1 MVYTMKHKSMFTA
14 REVSEMAIAIA
25 LSTVLSF
32 IKVFQMPQGGSITAG
47 SMIPIIYLALRNR
60 PKVAFTG
67 AVLYGVVQFMIE
79 PFFVHPIQLLLDYP
93 FAFGALGI
101 ATLIKKYPSVG
112 ASIGIALRF
121 ICHFLSGIIFFG
133 MYAPEG
139 INPLYYSA
147 IYNGSYLLPE
157 LIVTAIF
164 IYILSKKK
172 LIDVY
177 K

>member
-1 MVYTMKHKSMFTA
+1 MENKSIFTA
-14 REVSEMAIAIA
+14 REISEMAIAIA

-60 PKVAFTG
+60 PKVALTG
-67 AVLYGVVQFMIE
+67 AILYGIVQFLVE
-79 PFFVHPIQLLLDYP
+79 PFFVHPAQFLLDYP
-93 FAFGALGI
+93 LAFGALGL
-101 ATLIKKYPSVG
+101 ATFMKKYPFIG
-112 ASIGIALRF
+112 AGIGVALRF
-121 ICHFLSGIIFFG
+121 VCHFISGFIFFG

-139 INPLYYSA
+139 INPAYYSA
-147 IYNGSYLLPE
+147 IYNGSYLIPE

-164 IYILSKKK
+164 IYILSKKN
-172 LIDVY
+172 LIDAF

>member
-1 MVYTMKHKSMFTA
+1 MEHKSIFTA
-14 REVSEMAIAIA
+14 KEISEMSIAIA

-47 SMIPIIYLALRNR
+47 SMIPIIFLALRNR
-60 PKVAFTG
+60 PKVALTG
-67 AVLYGVVQFMIE
+67 TILYGLVQFMIE
-79 PFFVHPIQLLLDYP
+79 PFFVHPVQFLFDYP
-93 FAFGALGI
+93 FAFGVLAI
-101 ATLIKKYPSVG
+101 ATFIKRYPFIG
-112 ASIGIALRF
+112 ASIGVALRF
-121 ICHFLSGIIFFG
+121 ICHFLSGFIFFG

-139 INPLYYSA
+139 INPAYYSA

-157 LIVTAIF
+157 LFVTAIF

-172 LIDVY
+172 LIDAF

>member
-1 MVYTMKHKSMFTA
+1 MENKSIFTA
-14 REVSEMAIAIA
+14 REISEMAIAIA

-60 PKVAFTG
+60 PKVAITG
-67 AVLYGVVQFMIE
+67 AILYGIVQFIVG
-79 PFFVHPIQLLLDYP
+79 PFFVHPAQFLLDYP
-93 FAFGALGI
+93 LAFGALGI
-101 ATLIKKYPSVG
+101 ATYVKKYPSIG
-112 ASIGIALRF
+112 AGLGVALRF
-121 ICHFLSGIIFFG
+121 VSHFLSGVIFFG

-139 INPLYYSA
+139 VSVIYYSA

-157 LIVTAIF
+157 LMVSAIF
-164 IYILSKKK
+164 IYILSKKN
-172 LIDVY
+172 LIDAF

>member
-1 MVYTMKHKSMFTA
+1 MEHKSIFTA
-14 REVSEMAIAIA
+14 REISEMAIAIA

-60 PKVAFTG
+60 PKVALTG
-67 AVLYGVVQFMIE
+67 AILYGIVQFMIE
-79 PFFVHPIQLLLDYP
+79 PFFIHPAQFLLDYP
-93 FAFGALGI
+93 LAFGALGI
-101 ATLIKKYPSVG
+101 ATFLKKYPFVG
-112 ASIGIALRF
+112 AGIGVAFRF
-121 ICHFLSGIIFFG
+121 LCHFLSGFIFFG

-139 INPLYYSA
+139 FSPLYYSA

-172 LIDVY
+172 LIDAF

>member
-1 MVYTMKHKSMFTA
+1 MEHKTIFTA
-14 REVSEMAIAIA
+14 REIGEMAIVIA

-47 SMIPIIYLALRNR
+47 SMIPLIYLALRNR

-67 AVLYGVVQFMIE
+67 AILYGIVQFIIE
-79 PFFVHPIQLLLDYP
+79 PFFVHPAQLLLDYP
-93 FAFGALGI
+93 LAFGSLGI
-101 ATLIKKYPSVG
+101 ATFFKKYSLVG
-112 ASIGIALRF
+112 AAIGIGLRF
-121 ICHFLSGIIFFG
+121 ICHFLSGFIFFT
-133 MYAPEG
+133 MNAPPSMNF
-139 INPLYYSA
+139 IYYSA
-147 IYNGSYLLPE
+147 IYNGAYLLPE

-172 LIDVY
+172 LIDAF

>member
-1 MVYTMKHKSMFTA
+1 MEHKTIFTA
-14 REVSEMAIAIA
+14 REIGEMAIVIA

-47 SMIPIIYLALRNR
+47 SMIPLIYLALRNR

-67 AVLYGVVQFMIE
+67 AILYGIVQFIIE
-79 PFFVHPIQLLLDYP
+79 PFFVHPAQLLLDYP
-93 FAFGALGI
+93 LAFGSLGI
-101 ATLIKKYPSVG
+101 ATFFKKYSLVG
-112 ASIGIALRF
+112 AAIGIGLRF
-121 ICHFLSGIIFFG
+121 ICHLVSGFIFFT
-133 MYAPEG
+133 MNAPPSMNF
-139 INPLYYSA
+139 IYYSA
-147 IYNGSYLLPE
+147 IYNGAYLLPE

-172 LIDVY
+172 LIDAF

>member
-1 MVYTMKHKSMFTA
+1 MEHKSIFTA
-14 REVSEMAIAIA
+14 REISEMAIAIA

-32 IKVFQMPQGGSITAG
+32 IKVFQMPQGGSITAA

-60 PKVAFTG
+60 PKVALTG
-67 AVLYGVVQFMIE
+67 AILYGLVQFMIE
-79 PFFVHPIQLLLDYP
+79 PFFVHPAQFLFDYP
-93 FAFGALGI
+93 LAFGALGV
-101 ATLIKKYPSVG
+101 ATFIKKYPLIG
-112 ASIGIALRF
+112 ATTGVALRF
-121 ICHFLSGIIFFG
+121 ICHFLSGFIFFG

-139 INPLYYSA
+139 INPIYYSA

-172 LIDVY
+172 LIDAF